1 MATSL
6 TPRAQLPG
14 LAPTCPS
21 GSLPLDERCA
31 DDNEQ
36 ESTPCPSGT
45 TDDSY
50 AHYAAGALSRFMFY
64 PSLAYN
70 ILRST
75 IQPEYR
81 WYTEIV
87 ENLLLGALPF
97 QSMLDDF
104 KQQGIQAVVTLNE
117 DFELFVTSE
126 HYKGVGIEHLHLPTV
141 DFLFAPDVNDMERA
155 VAFIHDNVSA
165 GKRTYVHC
173 KAGRG
178 RSATVVVCYMVRHKG
193 MTPEEAVEFVREKR
207 PQISLASGQWTAVL
221 NYYQAFCIPEKE
233 DAS

>member
-1 MATSL
+1 LAAIEVSTLPTNWAWAPPQQVFASAATTAACTLYAAQCSLSSCCLIRTYGSVLHMATSL

-104 KQQGIQAVVTLNE
+104 KQQVLEAAL
-117 DFELFVTSE
+117 
-126 HYKGVGIEHLHLPTV
+126 HLHV
-141 DFLFAPDVNDMERA
+141 ADFFLHSLCQSLFC
-155 VAFIHDNVSA
+155 S
-165 GKRTYVHC
+165 
-173 KAGRG
+173 
-178 RSATVVVCYMVRHKG
+178 SVCRCPCIEG
-193 MTPEEAVEFVREKR
+193 N
-207 PQISLASGQWTAVL
+207 SSSGNT
-221 NYYQAFCIPEKE
+221 E
-233 DAS
+233 